1 MKISPAQVT
10 EARRLLGWT
19 QERLSIEARVP
30 PTAVSTFEGG
40 TRTGAS
46 SQRMVLCVY
55 ERPIMPTEL
64 PSGYGR
70 KGPSLPNLM
79 LTLFRLRLARFLL
92 WSRRVLKL

>member
-40 TRTGAS
+40 TRTGAKIETALCTALEAGRHRVYRRQPS
-46 SQRMVLCVY
+46 RRKTSQRTGMT
-55 ERPIMPTEL
+55 IS
-64 PSGYGR
+64 PS
-70 KGPSLPNLM
+70 SLTTDQVIAARNL
-79 LTLFRLRLARFLL
+79 LG
-92 WSRRVLKL
+92 